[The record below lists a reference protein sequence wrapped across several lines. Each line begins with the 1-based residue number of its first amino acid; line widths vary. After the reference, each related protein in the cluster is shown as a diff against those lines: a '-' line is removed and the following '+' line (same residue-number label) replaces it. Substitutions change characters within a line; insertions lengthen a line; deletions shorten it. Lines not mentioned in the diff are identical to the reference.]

1 MGKFTYGAE
10 QIDYTYHHNAIPSEG
25 PQYNRFIEYAYEVE
39 KDEARSALVKEIEN
53 TNFLNY
59 FNMDGTKVPGITHT
73 LFLGIDFP
81 TTLPAELYYPN
92 VMLAAWA
99 IVAAHI
105 EDYDNLL
112 FSILL
117 GGRDAEQTR
126 GAYEHYSPPLATS
139 IKKELTFRKTVK
151 LVKKR
156 MDEASKLQ
164 HLVRLGDKLDKLM
177 ASVPVLV
184 VHHPDDYEEATTKN
198 LGLVRSR
205 AEPVQRSVDAMFM
218 NFCMRPGNAGVDLLL
233 TIDESFSPEDKAA
246 LYLGYLEQ
254 VFKRVFTSGGLD

>member
-99 IVAAHI
+99 IHSAGWPRCRVHG
-105 EDYDNLL
+105 N
-112 FSILL
+112 
-117 GGRDAEQTR
+117 RQTR